1 MVQRVDSSIGMV
13 PAEPLAVA
21 SKLHPPRRRRGH
33 VARTDLLGHI
43 AANEPDLL
51 LVTAAAGYGK
61 STLLADL
68 AANDGRPSA
77 WLAIDRAHNEASVL
91 LGDVAYVLNQ
101 LEPIDPQVRAD
112 LANQRASIASA
123 STHRF
128 ARMLAARRTPFLL
141 ILDDVH
147 ELTSLEALDALT
159 VIVDELPTG
168 SLVALGS
175 RALPSL
181 PLARWRTRH
190 TVVEIGQRDLALGT
204 ATVEAM
210 YAAMAVDIAPD
221 EAALLTERTEGWP
234 LALYLAALA
243 RRANRGDRGDRA
255 TLDIAGDTR
264 VMVEYFSEV
273 VLSGVGPDVAN
284 LLLRV
289 APLERFSGPLCDH
302 LLDRRGSA
310 AVLEDLHRR
319 NLLVI
324 ALDERRQWYRL
335 HHLLS
340 EYLTAELERRE
351 PGEAAAILKLASA
364 WHEER
369 GEAELAVACAARSGD
384 VDRTAHLVVRYL
396 PMYINLGRQ
405 ATLDRWL
412 GWFSRADLLARPLL
426 LTSGAHASHVA
437 GDGAHALTLLEQAM
451 VAIGAERPDDAT
463 SSDPSVALAV
473 ARASIGWLAAGEMA
487 DEAAYARARLR
498 SGAFWHPFSC
508 ALEATS
514 YALRGNADRAVE
526 LLREAVAGSEGRPL
540 MRGLSLAILALVHV
554 DLGDW
559 EAAAV
564 CSDESAQALG
574 ERWSLPGAC
583 PITAV
588 RALVLT
594 RQGRLD
600 EAADAHQLARLQ
612 LSGFAPVSPWFNLIS
627 RLALARASALAGR
640 TVEATTLLDEAEV
653 FLAAMP
659 DARAAARQ
667 IADIRR
673 SVASGGHAASF
684 GPSSLTTAELRVLQY
699 LPTHLSVGEIAE
711 RLYLSRNTVKTHTVA
726 IYRKLGTTTRSGA
739 VDVAPPAGL
748 ID

>member
-1 MVQRVDSSIGMV
+1 MAQRVDSSIGMV

-243 RRANRGDRGDRA
+243 RRANRGDRA

-351 PGEAAAILKLASA
+351 PGEAAATLRAASV

-437 GDGAHALTLLEQAM
+437 GDGAHVLTLLEQAM

-508 ALEATS
+508 TLEATS

-540 MRGLSLAILALVHV
+540 MRGLSLAILALVHI

-739 VDVAPPAGL
+739 VDVARTAGL

>member
-1 MVQRVDSSIGMV
+1 MAQRVDSSIGVV

-33 VARTDLLGHI
+33 VARTDLLEHI

-77 WLAIDRAHNEASVL
+77 WLTLDRAHNEASVL

-123 STHRF
+123 PTQRF
-128 ARMLAARRTPFLL
+128 ARMLAGRRTPFLL
-141 ILDDVH
+141 VLDDVH

-159 VIVDELPTG
+159 VIVDELPAG

-175 RALPSL
+175 RALPAL
-181 PLARWRTRH
+181 PFARWRARH

-204 ATVEAM
+204 DTVAAM
-210 YAAMAVDIAPD
+210 YAALAVDITPA
-221 EAALLTERTEGWP
+221 EAATLTERTEGWP

-243 RRANRGDRGDRA
+243 RRSSRGERA
-255 TLDIAGDTR
+255 TLDVAGDTR
-264 VMVEYFSEV
+264 MMVEYFSEV
-273 VLSGVGPDVAN
+273 VLSGVGTEVAN

-302 LLDRRGSA
+302 LLDRRSSS

-324 ALDERRQWYRL
+324 ALDEQRQWYRL

-351 PGEAAAILKLASA
+351 PGEAAATLRAASA

-384 VDRTAHLVVRYL
+384 VDRTAHLVVRYFPL
-396 PMYINLGRQ
+396 YVNLGRQ
-405 ATLDRWL
+405 ATLERWL
-412 GWFSRADLLARPLL
+412 GWFSRDDLVARPLM

-437 GDGAHALTLLEQAM
+437 GDGAAALALLEQAM
-451 VAIGAERPDDAT
+451 VAIGAERPIDAT
-463 SSDPSVALAV
+463 DREPAVALAV
-473 ARASIGWLAAGEMA
+473 ARASIGWLTASDVAI
-487 DEAAYARARLR
+487 EAAYARARLR
-498 SGAFWHPFSC
+498 PGAFWHPFSC

-514 YALRGNADRAVE
+514 HALRGNPDRAVE

-559 EAAAV
+559 EAAIE
-564 CSDESAQALG
+564 CSDESVHALG
-574 ERWSLPGAC
+574 EQWSLPAAC

-612 LSGFAPVSPWFNLIS
+612 LSGFAPVSPWFNLVS
-627 RLALARASALAGR
+627 RLALAHASALVGR

-659 DARAAARQ
+659 DAHAAARQ

-684 GPSSLTTAELRVLQY
+684 GPASLTTAELRVLQY

-726 IYRKLGTTTRSGA
+726 IYRKLGTTSRSGA
-739 VDVAPPAGL
+739 VDIAHTAGL

>member
-1 MVQRVDSSIGMV
+1 MAQRFDDAVELA

-33 VARTDLLGHI
+33 VARTDLLEHI
-43 AANEPDLL
+43 AEYQPDLL

-77 WLAIDRAHNEASVL
+77 WLTIDRAHNEASVL
-91 LGDVAYVLNQ
+91 LGDVAYVLSQ

-112 LANQRASIASA
+112 LATQRASIASA

-128 ARMLAARRTPFLL
+128 AHMLGSRRTPFLL

-159 VIVDELPTG
+159 VIVDELPAG

-175 RALPSL
+175 RSLPSL

-190 TVVEIGQRDLALGT
+190 TVVEIGQRDLALG
-204 ATVEAM
+204 ATIVTAM
-210 YAAMAVDIAPD
+210 YAALAVDISPD
-221 EAALLTERTEGWP
+221 EAAVLTERTEGWP

-243 RRANRGDRGDRA
+243 RRSNRGDRAR
-255 TLDIAGDTR
+255 LDVAGDTR

-273 VLSGVGPDVAN
+273 VLSGVEADVAD

-289 APLERFSGPLCDH
+289 APLEQFSGPLCDH

-310 AVLEDLHRR
+310 SVLEDLHRR

-351 PGEAAAILKLASA
+351 PGEAAATLRAASA
-364 WHEER
+364 WHEDR

-384 VDRTAHLVVRYL
+384 VDRTAHLVVRYFPL
-396 PMYINLGRQ
+396 YVNLGRQ
-405 ATLDRWL
+405 ATLERWL
-412 GWFSRADLLARPLL
+412 GWFSHADLLARPLL
-426 LTSGAHASHVA
+426 LTAGAHASHVA
-437 GDGAHALTLLEQAM
+437 GDGVAALTLLEQAM
-451 VAIGAERPDDAT
+451 VAIGAERPITAT
-463 SSDPSVALAV
+463 GSDPAVALAV
-473 ARASIGWLAAGEMA
+473 ARASIGWLTA
-487 DEAAYARARLR
+487 DDVASEAAYARARLR
-498 SGAFWHPFSC
+498 PGAFWHPFSC
-508 ALEATS
+508 TLEATS
-514 YALRGNADRAVE
+514 HALRGNSDRAVE
-526 LLREAVAGSEGRPL
+526 LLREAITGGDGRPL
-540 MRGLSLAILALVHV
+540 IRSLSLAILALVHI
-554 DLGDW
+554 DLGAWD
-559 EAAAV
+559 AAAE
-564 CSDESAQALG
+564 CSDESARVLDD
-574 ERWSLPGAC
+574 RWTLPAAC
-583 PITAV
+583 PATAV
-588 RALVLT
+588 RALVLAH
-594 RQGRLD
+594 QGRLD
-600 EAADAHQLARLQ
+600 EAADLHQVARLHI
-612 LSGFAPVSPWFNLIS
+612 SGFAPVSPWFNLVC

-667 IADIRR
+667 MADIRR

-726 IYRKLGTTTRSGA
+726 IYRKLGTTSRSGA
-739 VDVAPPAGL
+739 VDIARTAGL